1 MPSLTLYY
9 SYDNGFGKTE
19 DLYTSVPLNFLHLLK
34 QEVQR
39 SIQQII
45 CEALDITFY
54 WLFNIHILH

>member
-54 WLFNIHILH
+54 